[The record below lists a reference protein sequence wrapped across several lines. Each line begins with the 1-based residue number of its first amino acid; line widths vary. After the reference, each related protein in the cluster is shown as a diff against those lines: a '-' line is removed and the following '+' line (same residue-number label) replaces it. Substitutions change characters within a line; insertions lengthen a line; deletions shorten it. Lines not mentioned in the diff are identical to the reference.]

1 MDLTMG
7 LIKAD
12 LIMAGQGI
20 KLYRENEIKEVKNQ
34 AAYHLQQAVE
44 KLIKIQVY
52 TSGCAYNNRSMYIH
66 NISSLSSYADSLGFN
81 VDIPTEI
88 RNNAVM
94 ISDWEVS
101 GRYDIHFSIR
111 INTLEK
117 FHEIIYDWYKR
128 LYASGIR

>member
-52 TSGCAYNNRSMYIH
+52 TSGCTYNNRSMYIH

-117 FHEIIYDWYKR
+117 FFVIIDDWYKR
-128 LYASGIR
+128 IYASGIR

>member
-1 MDLTMG
+1 MTAHEVNNTNNKSMLQ
-7 LIKAD
+7 
-12 LIMAGQGI
+12 IM
-20 KLYRENEIKEVKNQ
+20 
-34 AAYHLQQAVE
+34 H
-44 KLIKIQVY
+44 
-52 TSGCAYNNRSMYIH
+52 
-66 NISSLSSYADSLGFN
+66 
-81 VDIPTEI
+81 
-88 RNNAVM
+88 AVM